1 MQINTVRNGLY
12 PDPAMPGTRS
22 EPIEASGQQP
32 ATSLSVLS
40 ATPSTSTAA
49 LREILAQYDVT
60 DITPR
65 EFSEMLHKMHKSGV
79 IAEDELK
86 DLSLIRMD
94 LDRDGIDPDES
105 IDLVDYCANKLRKP
119 PPDFDTSTL
128 SGDETSPEVLQR
140 RLAWLEKLALVQSS
154 PDDAELDAVA

>member
-12 PDPAMPGTRS
+12 PDPA
-22 EPIEASGQQP
+22 ASGKRSDAVEAAG
-32 ATSLSVLS
+32 ATQTTSPTLPS
-40 ATPSTSTAA
+40 AGPSASAA

-86 DLSLIRMD
+86 DLNLIRMD
-94 LDRDGIDPDES
+94 LDREGVDPDES
-105 IDLVDYCANKLRKP
+105 LNLVDYYANKLREQSP
-119 PPDFDTSTL
+119 EFDATTL
-128 SGDETSPEVLQR
+128 SGDKPSPEVLRR
-140 RLAWLEKLALVQSS
+140 RLDWLQKIALVRSS
-154 PDDAELDAVA
+154 PDEVELDALA